1 MKNIKLNDLTF
12 WNSLHFTNKLQKNL
26 DILYKKCGDNFT
38 ISYKSHSVPIYFY
51 KEESLNKENKLY
63 VIKYGVK
70 NTVKNKLYP
79 FKILMCYNVNN
90 IKLEDVNDV
99 YIGNIS
105 AIEKNDYEN
114 QKPINGSTI
123 VEMVI
128 LLLKRLKV
136 ENVYLHD
143 GAGIKCD
150 ENNNRNIMLSPFKIL
165 EKRRTF
171 YMKFGFMPI
180 LTSHMIQECRYKN
193 INTFIKMVNK
203 SVIKIEKLDMKEV
216 HKYVKQMINL
226 INRIYIK
233 NDYENVN
240 IYRNMPEKYTEGTF
254 DKEMNKEKL
263 ETYRSQCMT
272 LQKNMPSSGNF
283 SKWIKSIFYKDCKM
297 YKNLM
302 EVLKPNFGA
311 ISYRKRI
318 YKIKYRI
325 IFNHLYQYNNMDYKL
340 ELHRNE

>member
-1 MKNIKLNDLTF
+1 MKNIKLNDVKF
-12 WNSLHFTNKLQKNL
+12 WNSLNFTDKLQKNL

-38 ISYKSHSVPIYFY
+38 ISYKRHSVPIYFY

-70 NTVKNKLYP
+70 STVKDKLYP

-105 AIEKNDYEN
+105 AIEKGDYIG

-123 VEMVI
+123 VELVI
-128 LLLKRLKV
+128 LLMKRLKV
-136 ENVYLHD
+136 ENVYLND
-143 GAGIKCD
+143 GAGIRCEGD
-150 ENNNRNIMLSPFKIL
+150 DDRNIMLSPFKLL

-180 LTSHMIQECRYKN
+180 LTSYMIQECRYKS
-193 INTFIKMVNK
+193 INTFIKMVDK
-203 SVIKIEKLDMKEV
+203 SIDKIEKLDMKEV

-226 INRIYIK
+226 INRIYVKDDFK
-233 NDYENVN
+233 NVV
-240 IYRNMPEKYTEGTF
+240 IYRYVPEKYQEGILK
-254 DKEMNKEKL
+254 KEDNKEKL
-263 ETYRSQCMT
+263 EYYRSECMM
-272 LQKNMPSSGNF
+272 LEKSMPSSGNF
-283 SKWIKSIFYKDCKM
+283 LKWIKSIFYKDCKM

-302 EVLKPNFGA
+302 EVVSPKFGV
-311 ISYRKRI
+311 IYYGKRM
-318 YKIKYRI
+318 YKMKYRR
-325 IFNHLYQYNNMDYKL
+325 IFNYLHHYNNMNYKL
-340 ELHRNE
+340 ELK

>member
-1 MKNIKLNDLTF
+1 MKNIKLNDVKF
-12 WNSLHFTNKLQKNL
+12 WSSLHFTNKLQKNL
-26 DILYKKCGDNFT
+26 DILYKKCGDNFR
-38 ISYKSHSVPIYFY
+38 ISYKRHSVPIYFY
-51 KEESLNKENKLY
+51 EEESLNKDNKLY

-70 NTVKNKLYP
+70 STVKDKLYP

-105 AIEKNDYEN
+105 AIEKGDYIG

-128 LLLKRLKV
+128 LLMKRLGV
-136 ENVYLHD
+136 NNVYLND
-143 GAGIKCD
+143 GAGIRCEGD
-150 ENNNRNIMLSPFKIL
+150 DDRNIMLSPFKML

-180 LTSHMIQECRYKN
+180 LTSHMIQECRYKS
-193 INTFIKMVNK
+193 INTFMKMVDK
-203 SVIKIEKLDMKEV
+203 SIDKIEKLDMKEV

-226 INRIYIK
+226 INRIYVK
-233 NDYENVN
+233 DDYNNVV
-240 IYRNMPEKYTEGTF
+240 IYRYVPEKYQEGILKK
-254 DKEMNKEKL
+254 DDNKEKL
-263 ETYRSQCMT
+263 EEYRSQCMM
-272 LQKNMPSSGNF
+272 LEKSMPSSGNF

-302 EVLKPNFGA
+302 EVVAPKFGA
-311 ISYRKRI
+311 IYYGKRM
-318 YKIKYRI
+318 YKMKYRR
-325 IFNHLYQYNNMDYKL
+325 IFNHLYHYNNMNYKL
-340 ELHRNE
+340 ELK